1 MKITHVA
8 RQFFPAVG
16 GVENVVFN
24 LARRQIL
31 SGHQVSVVT
40 LDRVFS
46 DGEKLSKHD
55 ELSGIKIQ
63 RIPFWGSRRYPIAP
77 AVLRHI
83 GDSDIIHIHCV
94 DFFVDFLVL
103 MKWRH
108 GKKIV
113 LHTHGGFFHT
123 KWLIYFKKAYFHIIT
138 RMVLKGCTK
147 VIAVSEGDFKTFSK
161 ISPKVMVAENGVDF
175 EGFSSI
181 RKNIHQGRMVYLGRV
196 DRHKRVDNLI
206 RVVAELR
213 HRGRKVSLGV
223 YGPEWNNCLP
233 DLQKLAD
240 ELKVADFIDWK
251 GKVSD
256 GDIQEALAEAQFFL
270 SASEYEGFGI
280 SAVEAMASG
289 TVCVLNDI
297 ESFRKILG
305 EERQL
310 LVDFNDT
317 DSSVAAILELMNLT
331 GEQYSALGGSLKSR
345 AKLFSWE
352 STVEKIER
360 VYQDCL

>member
-24 LARRQIL
+24 LAKRQAS
-31 SGHQVSVVT
+31 SGHEVSIVT
-40 LDRVFS
+40 LDRAFS
-46 DGEKLSKHD
+46 DNEKLTPRE
-55 ELSGIKIQ
+55 ELSGLRIQ

-77 AVLRHI
+77 AVIRHI
-83 GDSDIIHIHCV
+83 GGSDIIHIHCV

-108 GKKIV
+108 RKKIV

-123 KWLIYFKKAYFHIIT
+123 KWLIYLKKAYFYLVT
-138 RMVLKGCTK
+138 RLVLKGCAK
-147 VIAVSEGDFKTFSK
+147 VIAVSEGDFKTFSQ
-161 ISPKVMVAENGVDF
+161 ISSKVIVAENGVDF

-181 RKNIHQGRMVYLGRV
+181 QKNVRPGRLIYLGRV
-196 DRHKRVDNLI
+196 DRHKRIDNLI
-206 RVVAELR
+206 RVIAALR
-213 HRGRKVSLGV
+213 RQGREVSLGV
-223 YGPEWNNCLP
+223 YGPEWNHCLP
-233 DLQKLAD
+233 DLRKLAD

-256 GDIQEALAEAQFFL
+256 EDIHRALAEAQFFL

-297 ESFRKILG
+297 DSFRKILG

-317 DSSVAAILELMNLT
+317 GSSVAAILELMNLT
-331 GEQYSALGGSLKSR
+331 GEQYSTLGGRLKSM

-352 STVEKIER
+352 STVEKIEK